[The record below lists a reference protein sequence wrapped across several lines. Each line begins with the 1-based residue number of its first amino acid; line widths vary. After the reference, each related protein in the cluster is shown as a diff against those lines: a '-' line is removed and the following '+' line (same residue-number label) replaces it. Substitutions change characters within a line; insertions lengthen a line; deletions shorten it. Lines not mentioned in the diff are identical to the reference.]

1 MRVTHAAADGALKR
15 GKAMIG
21 RMMVSALALT
31 GVAYAQENA
40 PPTASGT
47 APAPAASAAT
57 SSSDRVAYDAAYFAQ
72 YNPQTAFDMV
82 RQTPGFSL
90 DGGEDRRGFSG
101 AVGNLLIDGE
111 RPSTKSQSLDGIL
124 SRIPAN
130 QVVRIEVLRGAA
142 VAGDAS
148 GQSMLVNIVRT
159 PTAGSG
165 VYSGGFELT
174 SRDVAAPRGELS
186 YSGRN
191 GQVEYGIGGSIF
203 SQYRDLPGWRY
214 IEDPV
219 GTHVASADTPSPRDF
234 REATLNG
241 NLAFPLFGGRVSG
254 TSQLNWWRF
263 HADSDYFFT
272 DPVGAPLQTLSNMFE
287 ENKGSAELGLNYD
300 RDFGPWSLALIGLI
314 NRARYQSEEIG
325 ENIDFIGAEDFTYLQ
340 DLQQDTGETIF
351 RGTLTRALGAR
362 QRVEFGGE
370 GAFNSLDQELA
381 FVLNSATVPIQDSN
395 VLVEEER
402 AEFFG
407 SYTWRPS
414 DAWSVEGRLAW
425 ETSTLTFTGDTNQ
438 TVDLQFW
445 KPSIQVSHTL
455 GGNNQVRFRYYR
467 DVSQLDFGD
476 FVSAA
481 AVADDIIAGG
491 NPDLVP
497 QTDWRAELGADL
509 RWGETALGLTLTH
522 HQISDVADVVPITSN
537 NGTPSDPSDDFV
549 LFDAPGNIGD
559 GEAWSLDANFS
570 TPVPFV
576 PGGRLTIEG
585 YVWDTEVTD
594 PLTDAA
600 RIISNQPE
608 SEFEVNFRQDL
619 TDWRFAWGVSVFKQG
634 EVQAYRFN
642 EIDTSEEGPWVDVF
656 VETTALPYNA
666 KLRVWAANIFD
677 GEVHRDRRF
686 FDAPDRTGANTSRDL
701 RERFFASA
709 PWLIVELSGTF

>member
-1 MRVTHAAADGALKR
+1 
-15 GKAMIG
+15 MIG

-40 PPTASGT
+40 PPTPPSE
-47 APAPAASAAT
+47 APATAAATTAAT
-57 SSSDRVAYDAAYFAQ
+57 SSSDRVAYEAAYFAQ

-111 RPSTKSQSLDGIL
+111 RPSTKSQSLEGIL

-148 GQSMLVNIVRT
+148 GQSILVNIVRT
-159 PTAGSG
+159 PSAGSG

-174 SRDVAAPRGELS
+174 SRDVAAPRGEVS

-191 GQVEYGIGGSIF
+191 GQVEYGVGASIF
-203 SQYRDLPGWRY
+203 SQYRDLPGWRF

-241 NLAFPLFGGRVSG
+241 NIGFPLAGGRLNA

-272 DPVGAPLQTLSNMFE
+272 DPFGAPQQTLSNVFE
-287 ENKGSAELGLNYD
+287 EEKGSFELGLNYD
-300 RDFGPWSLALIGLI
+300 RDFGPWSLALIGLV
-314 NRARYQSEEIG
+314 NRARYQSEEVG
-325 ENIDFIGAEDFTYLQ
+325 ENIDFIGAGDFTYLQ
-340 DLQQDTGETIF
+340 DVQQDTGETIL
-351 RGTLTRALGAR
+351 RGTLTRNLGAR
-362 QRVEFGGE
+362 QRIEFGGE
-370 GAFNSLDQELA
+370 GAFNTLDQELV
-381 FVLNSATVPIQDSN
+381 FATIPASPPIPNSN

-438 TVDLQFW
+438 TVELQFW

-481 AVADDIIAGG
+481 AVADAIIAGG

-509 RWGETALGLTLTH
+509 RWRETALTLTLTH
-522 HQISDVADVVPITSN
+522 HQISDVADVVTIRVPN
-537 NGTPSDPSDDFV
+537 PPDPDIV
-549 LFDAPGNIGD
+549 FDAPGNIGD
-559 GEAWSLDANFS
+559 AEAWSLDANFS
-570 TPVPFV
+570 TPVPFI

-585 YVWDTEVTD
+585 YIWDTEVTD
-594 PLTDAA
+594 PVTGDP
-600 RIISNQPE
+600 RIISFQPE
-608 SEFEVNFRQDL
+608 SEFEINFRQDL
-619 TDWRFAWGVSVFKQG
+619 PNLRFAWGVSAFKQG

-666 KLRVWAANIFD
+666 KLRVWAANILS

-686 FDAPDRTGANTSRDL
+686 YNDVDGLGTAIGRNGANTSRDL
-701 RERFFASA
+701 RERFFAEA